1 MYPNS
6 QEEFNIIN
14 TKEAEETF
22 PDDDDNTEVD
32 V

>member
-14 TKEAEETF
+14 IEEAEENF
-22 PDDDDNTEVD
+22 PDDDDNTEIE
-32 V
+32 